1 MKTLTTNAILLL
13 AATSLVA
20 SNIKIGI
27 FSLPCRFEDD
37 NLSDIVRYV
46 VTNDVQSFCTPISAF
61 HEPYQ
66 DKSGHIC
73 VQRINTPGTTLYR
86 PTAFMDGIKFFIEN
100 GQTNCIIRQS
110 LTDTA
115 KALESELPTRTN
127 LVCKAQQFID
137 AIMSGSITNKTIAE
151 LRLLTRVYENG
162 TLRIANQNDGPDDV
176 VIQNFI
182 DLKNDAV
189 FYPLSV
195 LDASWDYVGSN
206 RVFILKAR
214 YDTPNEPSYK
224 REISVFPL
232 IYADGYW
239 SLCL

>member
-1 MKTLTTNAILLL
+1 MKAVSSIAIC
-13 AATSLVA
+13 TMIVSSLVA
-20 SNIKIGI
+20 DNLKIGA
-27 FSLPCRFEDD
+27 FTLPFRFED
-37 NLSDIVRYV
+37 NSVSDIVRYV
-46 VTNDVQSFCTPISAF
+46 VTNDVQSFCAPISSF

-66 DKSGHIC
+66 DKSGNIC

-86 PTAFMDGIKFFIEN
+86 PTAFMNGIKFFIEN

-137 AIMSGSITNKTIAE
+137 AIMNGSITNETIAE

-162 TLRIANQNDGPDDV
+162 TLRIASQNDGPDDV

-195 LDASWDYVGSN
+195 LDASWDSVGSN